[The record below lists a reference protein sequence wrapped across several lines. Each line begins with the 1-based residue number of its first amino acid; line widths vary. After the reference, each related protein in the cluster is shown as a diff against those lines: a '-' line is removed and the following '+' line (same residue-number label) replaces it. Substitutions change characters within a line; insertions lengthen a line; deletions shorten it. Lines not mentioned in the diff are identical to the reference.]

1 MTKPVPKV
9 YATRFF
15 QLIST
20 RQFAEAE
27 RILERLRQKIH
38 VSERNRG
45 YFQALYG
52 MLLTQKNNDDRY
64 AFLSSADV
72 GNKKMLRMYRQE
84 FQSHVDS
91 RLHGEY
97 DRGFFEAWVD
107 YMKILPKLELPA
119 MQTNNRVTPE
129 TKETTLDEA
138 ATVQQTQAPV
148 PTENQ
153 SKVEAET
160 TPPSKDKEE
169 PPKER
174 PKTEQFVEAQKTLTE
189 YSK

>member
-9 YATRFF
+9 YAVRFF

-27 RILERLRQKIH
+27 RILERLRQKIQ

-52 MLLTQKNNDDRY
+52 MLLAQKSNNDRY

-72 GNKKMLRMYRQE
+72 SNKKMIKAYRQE

-91 RLHGEY
+91 RLHGDY

-107 YMKILPKLELPA
+107 FMKILPKLELPPPI
-119 MQTNNRVTPE
+119 NNRVTPE

-138 ATVQQTQAPV
+138 LPVQQTESPV
-148 PTENQ
+148 PDGSQE
-153 SKVEAET
+153 KAEVEAAPAPKE
-160 TPPSKDKEE
+160 KEE

-174 PKTEQFVEAQKTLTE
+174 PKPEQLVEAQKTLGE
-189 YSK
+189 YSQ

>member
-1 MTKPVPKV
+1 MTKPVPRV
-9 YATRFF
+9 YAVRFF
-15 QLIST
+15 QLITT

-27 RILERLRQKIH
+27 RILERLRQKIQ

-52 MLLTQKNNDDRY
+52 MLLAQKSNNDRY

-72 GNKKMLRMYRQE
+72 SNKKMIKAYRQE
-84 FQSHVDS
+84 FQSHADS
-91 RLHGEY
+91 RLHGDY

-107 YMKILPKLELPA
+107 FMKILPKLELPPSV
-119 MQTNNRVTPE
+119 NNRVASG

-138 ATVQQTQAPV
+138 VATQAEAPAPDENQEKAETQTAPV
-148 PTENQ
+148 P
-153 SKVEAET
+153 
-160 TPPSKDKEE
+160 KDKEE

-174 PKTEQFVEAQKTLTE
+174 PKTEQLVEAQKTLGD
-189 YSK
+189 YSQ

>member
-15 QLIST
+15 QLITT

-27 RILERLRQKIH
+27 RILERLKQKIH

-52 MLLTQKNNDDRY
+52 MLLTRKNNDDRY
-64 AFLSSADV
+64 AFLSSADL
-72 GNKKMLRMYRQE
+72 GSKKLLKMYRQE

-119 MQTNNRVTPE
+119 VQINNRINSE
-129 TKETTLDEA
+129 TEETTLDEA
-138 ATVQQTQAPV
+138 VTTQQTQTPV
-148 PTENQ
+148 PADDQN
-153 SKVEAET
+153 KVEVQT
-160 TPPSKDKEE
+160 TPEPKDKEE

-174 PKTEQFVEAQKTLTE
+174 PETEQLIEAEQKTLAE
-189 YSK
+189 FK

>member
-15 QLIST
+15 QLITT

-27 RILERLRQKIH
+27 RILERLRQKIQ

-52 MLLTQKNNDDRY
+52 MLLAQKSNGDRY
-64 AFLSSADV
+64 AFLSSADLN
-72 GNKKMLRMYRQE
+72 NKKMIKAYRQE

-91 RLHGEY
+91 RLHGDY

-107 YMKILPKLELPA
+107 FMKILPKLELPA
-119 MQTNNRVTPE
+119 AQTNNKTMPE

-138 ATVQQTQAPV
+138 LAEEQTQIPV
-148 PTENQ
+148 PDENQ
-153 SKVEAET
+153 GKVEAENMAA
-160 TPPSKDKEE
+160 PSKEE
-169 PPKER
+169 LPKEK
-174 PKTEQFVEAQKTLTE
+174 PKTEQLIEAQKTLGE

>member
-1 MTKPVPKV
+1 MPKV

-15 QLIST
+15 QLITT

-27 RILERLRQKIH
+27 RILERLRQKIQ

-52 MLLTQKNNDDRY
+52 MLLAQRSNGDRY
-64 AFLSSADV
+64 AFLSSADLN
-72 GNKKMLRMYRQE
+72 NKKMIKAYRQE

-91 RLHGEY
+91 RLHGDY

-107 YMKILPKLELPA
+107 FMRILPKLELPA
-119 MQTNNRVTPE
+119 VQANNKAMPE

-138 ATVQQTQAPV
+138 IATQQTQTSVSA
-148 PTENQ
+148 EDQ
-153 SKVEAET
+153 GEAEAEVT
-160 TPPSKDKEE
+160 LAPRNEEE

-174 PKTEQFVEAQKTLTE
+174 PKSEQLVETQKTLGD

>member
-27 RILERLRQKIH
+27 RILERLRQKIQ

-52 MLLTQKNNDDRY
+52 MLLAQKSNGDRY
-64 AFLSSADV
+64 AFLSSADLQ
-72 GNKKMLRMYRQE
+72 NKKMIKAYRQD

-91 RLHGEY
+91 RLHGDY

-107 YMKILPKLELPA
+107 FMKILPKLELP
-119 MQTNNRVTPE
+119 QPVNNRVVPE

-138 ATVQQTQAPV
+138 TTGQQTEVDV
-148 PTENQ
+148 PSSDQSEVETEIA
-153 SKVEAET
+153 SAK
-160 TPPSKDKEE
+160 KDNEE
-169 PPKER
+169 PPKEK
-174 PKTEQFVEAQKTLTE
+174 PKTDQLIEAQKTLGE

>member
-52 MLLTQKNNDDRY
+52 MLLAQKSNNDRY

-72 GNKKMLRMYRQE
+72 SNKKMIKAYRQE

-91 RLHGEY
+91 RLHGDY

-107 YMKILPKLELPA
+107 FMKILPKLELPPPV
-119 MQTNNRVTPE
+119 NNRVATE

-138 ATVQQTQAPV
+138 VTMQQ
-148 PTENQ
+148 
-153 SKVEAET
+153 AET
-160 TPPSKDKEE
+160 PSPDESQEKAEVQAVPAPKDKEE
-169 PPKER
+169 PAKER
-174 PKTEQFVEAQKTLTE
+174 PKTEQLVEAQKTLGD
-189 YSK
+189 YSQ